1 MAGKLLIIGFGPGSF
16 EHITKRARE
25 AIEESEVIIGYNTYV
40 DLIRGLLT
48 DQEIVRTGM
57 TEEVSRA
64 QEAVRQAEAGKKVAV
79 ISSGDA
85 GVYGMAGL
93 VYEVLMEK
101 GWSRSGGVEV
111 EIIPGISAINSSAS
125 LLGAPVMHDACTI
138 SLSDHLTPWELIA
151 RRVEAAAQADFVIA
165 LYNPRSGRRTR
176 QIVETQ
182 RILLKYRSPETPVG
196 IVKSAYRDRQHVVL
210 TNLRD
215 MLDHDIG
222 MLTTVIIGNASTTV
236 YDGLMITPRGYQ
248 RKYTLNADVQPL
260 KPHQRLKEE
269 AEPWALRQWD
279 EPSGSDSDDEDWDW
293 DEPGE
298 SDWDEEDAGVGASAA
313 ATAVSAERASERPGG
328 GSVSVAEASAGAAVS
343 AERAGERPGG
353 GSVSVAEAS
362 AGGAVTAV
370 SAGRAGERPG
380 GGSVSVAEASAGG
393 AATAVSAERAG
404 ERPGGGSVSVAEASA
419 GAAATAVSAE
429 RASERPGGGS
439 VSVAEAS
446 AGGAATAVRP
456 ERAGERPG
464 GGSVSVAEAS
474 AGAAATAV
482 SAGRASER
490 LGGGSVSVAEAS
502 PLQLALQALQ
512 LVDRSRGIETAAD
525 GLPAGA
531 GMFRQQ
537 SIFELAVSPG
547 VAEKRFTAK
556 QMITLADVVGEK
568 GSMEYTPHH
577 QLIVRVPTDN
587 PDEITSRLR
596 AEGFLLAP
604 IGDVAQLKACDFCNG
619 DKGDAIPYAE
629 ELQRKLGGLNV
640 PKELRIGL
648 NGCGMAC
655 YGAVQEDIGIVY
667 RKQKFDLFLGGKTVG
682 RNAHP
687 GQPVA
692 EGIEPEQLVETIERI
707 VQRYISEGHPNERFH
722 KFFKRVKELEGYRHQ
737 ELPVFQIENAVCG
750 D

>member
-16 EHITKRARE
+16 EHITKQARE
-25 AIEESEVIIGYNTYV
+25 AIGESEVIIGYNTYV

-101 GWSRSGGVEV
+101 GWRREGGVEV

-151 RRVEAAAQADFVIA
+151 KRVEAAGQADFVIA

-222 MLTTVIIGNASTTV
+222 MLTTVIIGNSSTTV

-248 RKYTLNADVQPL
+248 RKYTLGADVQPL
-260 KPHQRLKEE
+260 KPHQRLQET
-269 AEPWALRQWD
+269 AEPWALRQWA
-279 EPSGSDSDDEDWDW
+279 EDADGEAADW
-293 DEPGE
+293 DELDVAGW
-298 SDWDEEDAGVGASAA
+298 DDEESPVRE
-313 ATAVSAERASERPGG
+313 AERI
-328 GSVSVAEASAGAAVS
+328 GAAVATGAVRE
-343 AERAGERPGG
+343 AERGVAAVATGVVREAERG
-353 GSVSVAEAS
+353 AEAV
-362 AGGAVTAV
+362 ATGA
-370 SAGRAGERPG
+370 S
-380 GGSVSVAEASAGG
+380 
-393 AATAVSAERAG
+393 
-404 ERPGGGSVSVAEASA
+404 
-419 GAAATAVSAE
+419 
-429 RASERPGGGS
+429 
-439 VSVAEAS
+439 
-446 AGGAATAVRP
+446 
-456 ERAGERPG
+456 
-464 GGSVSVAEAS
+464 
-474 AGAAATAV
+474 
-482 SAGRASER
+482 
-490 LGGGSVSVAEAS
+490 S
-502 PLQLALQALQ
+502 PLQLALEALR
-512 LVDRSRGIETAAD
+512 LSDRSRGVETAAASYSAQ
-525 GLPAGA
+525 PAGL
-531 GMFRQQ
+531 FRQQ
-537 SIFELAVSPG
+537 AIFELAVSPG

-556 QMITLADVVGEK
+556 QMLALAEVVGDK
-568 GSMEYTPHH
+568 GTMEYTPHH
-577 QLIVRVPTDN
+577 QMIVRVPTDS
-587 PDEITSRLR
+587 PDEITSKLR
-596 AEGFLLAP
+596 QEGFLLSP
-604 IGDVAQLKACDFCNG
+604 IGDVVQLKACDFCNG
-619 DKGDAIPYAE
+619 EKDGAIPYAE
-629 ELQRKLGGLNV
+629 ELQKRLGGMSV

-655 YGAVQEDIGIVY
+655 YGAVHEDIGIVY
-667 RKQKFDLFLGGKTVG
+667 RKEKFDLFLGGKTVG
-682 RNAHP
+682 RNAHS

-692 EGIEPEQLVETIERI
+692 EGIEPERLVETIERI
-707 VQRYISEGHPNERFH
+707 VGRYVDSGHPNERFH

-737 ELPVFQIENAVCG
+737 EMPAFTIENAVCG

>member
-1 MAGKLLIIGFGPGSF
+1 MTGKLLIIGFGPGSF

-25 AIEESEVIIGYNTYV
+25 ALQESEVIIGYNTYV

-101 GWSRSGGVEV
+101 GWSRQHGVEV

-151 RRVEAAAQADFVIA
+151 KRVEAAGQADFVIA

-196 IVKSAYRDRQHVVL
+196 IVKSAYRDRQDVVL

-222 MLTTVIIGNASTTV
+222 MLTTVIIGNSSTTV

-248 RKYTLNADVQPL
+248 RKYTLGADVQSL
-260 KPHQRLKEE
+260 RPHQRLQEA
-269 AEPWALRQWD
+269 AEPWALKQWD
-279 EPSGSDSDDEDWDW
+279 ALAGEPDDDDWGWEEPGDDEWS
-293 DEPGE
+293 EPELSTAGE
-298 SDWDEEDAGVGASAA
+298 AAEREQASCGAVQASAIAVQERSGTLAVGARRGAEAPEPDAGAPLLLAL
-313 ATAVSAERASERPGG
+313 
-328 GSVSVAEASAGAAVS
+328 EA
-343 AERAGERPGG
+343 
-353 GSVSVAEAS
+353 
-362 AGGAVTAV
+362 
-370 SAGRAGERPG
+370 
-380 GGSVSVAEASAGG
+380 
-393 AATAVSAERAG
+393 
-404 ERPGGGSVSVAEASA
+404 
-419 GAAATAVSAE
+419 
-429 RASERPGGGS
+429 
-439 VSVAEAS
+439 
-446 AGGAATAVRP
+446 
-456 ERAGERPG
+456 
-464 GGSVSVAEAS
+464 
-474 AGAAATAV
+474 
-482 SAGRASER
+482 
-490 LGGGSVSVAEAS
+490 
-502 PLQLALQALQ
+502 LQLADRAKG
-512 LVDRSRGIETAAD
+512 VDSSGPAAAQPFAGG
-525 GLPAGA
+525 GL
-531 GMFRQQ
+531 FRQQ

-547 VAEKRFTAK
+547 VVEKKFTAK
-556 QMITLADVVGEK
+556 QMLTLAELVGEK
-568 GSMEYTPHH
+568 GTMEYTPHH
-577 QLIVRVPTDN
+577 QMIVRIPTDR
-587 PDEITSRLR
+587 PEAITSRLR
-596 AEGFLLAP
+596 GEGFMLAP
-604 IGDVAQLKACDFCNG
+604 IGDVAQLKACDFCNAE
-619 DKGDAIPYAE
+619 KGDAIPYAE
-629 ELQRKLGGLNV
+629 EIHQRLGGLRV

-655 YGAVQEDIGIVY
+655 YGAVNEDIGIVY

-682 RNAHP
+682 RNVHP
-687 GQPVA
+687 AQPVA
-692 EGIEPEQLVETIERI
+692 EGIEPEALVDTIERI
-707 VQRYISEGHPNERFH
+707 VQRYIAEGHPNERFH
-722 KFFKRVKELEGYRHQ
+722 KFFKRVKQIEGYTHQ
-737 ELPVFQIENAVCG
+737 ELPVFTIEDAVCG

>member
-25 AIEESEVIIGYNTYV
+25 AIQESEVIIGYNTYV
-40 DLIRGLLT
+40 DLIRGLLS
-48 DQEIVRTGM
+48 DQSVVRTGM

-101 GWSRSGGVEV
+101 GWSRQHGVEV

-151 RRVEAAAQADFVIA
+151 KRVEAAGMADFVIA

-182 RILLKYRSPETPVG
+182 RILLKYRSPDTPVG

-222 MLTTVIIGNASTTV
+222 MLTTVIIGNSSTTV

-248 RKYTLNADVQPL
+248 RKYTLGADVQPL
-260 KPHQRLKEE
+260 RPHQRLQEA
-269 AEPWALRQWD
+269 AEPWALRQTD
-279 EPSGSDSDDEDWDW
+279 GLLQDQGDEDWAWEEPDD
-293 DEPGE
+293 DEWSE
-298 SDWDEEDAGVGASAA
+298 AELREAGDSRLAGGNAA
-313 ATAVSAERASERPGG
+313 AGSGAQAPGGAARSASVGGVLAASAERGLAGP
-328 GSVSVAEASAGAAVS
+328 AADGAARS
-343 AERAGERPGG
+343 ASVGVLTAETESSAAVAVQERSPAGPAA
-353 GSVSVAEAS
+353 SLMLALEA
-362 AGGAVTAV
+362 
-370 SAGRAGERPG
+370 
-380 GGSVSVAEASAGG
+380 
-393 AATAVSAERAG
+393 
-404 ERPGGGSVSVAEASA
+404 
-419 GAAATAVSAE
+419 
-429 RASERPGGGS
+429 
-439 VSVAEAS
+439 
-446 AGGAATAVRP
+446 
-456 ERAGERPG
+456 
-464 GGSVSVAEAS
+464 
-474 AGAAATAV
+474 
-482 SAGRASER
+482 
-490 LGGGSVSVAEAS
+490 
-502 PLQLALQALQ
+502 LQLA
-512 LVDRSRGIETAAD
+512 DRAKGVETPPAQ
-525 GLPAGA
+525 GLAGA
-531 GMFRQQ
+531 GLFRQQ

-547 VAEKRFTAK
+547 VVEKKFTAK
-556 QMITLADVVGEK
+556 QMLTLADVVGEK
-568 GSMEYTPHH
+568 GTMEYTPHH
-577 QLIVRVPTDN
+577 QMIVRIPTDN
-587 PDEITSRLR
+587 PEAVTSRLR

-604 IGDVAQLKACDFCNG
+604 IGDVAQLKACDFCNAE
-619 DKGDAIPYAE
+619 KGDAIPYAE
-629 ELQRKLGGLNV
+629 EIQERLGGLRV

-655 YGAVQEDIGIVY
+655 YGAVNEDIGIVY
-667 RKQKFDLFLGGKTVG
+667 RKGKFDLFLGGKTVG

-687 GQPVA
+687 AQPVA
-692 EGIEPEQLVETIERI
+692 EGIEPEAIVNTIERI
-707 VQRYISEGHPNERFH
+707 VRRYVAEGHPNERFH
-722 KFFKRVKELEGYRHQ
+722 KFFKRVKQIEGYPHQ
-737 ELPVFQIENAVCG
+737 ELPVFTIENAVCG